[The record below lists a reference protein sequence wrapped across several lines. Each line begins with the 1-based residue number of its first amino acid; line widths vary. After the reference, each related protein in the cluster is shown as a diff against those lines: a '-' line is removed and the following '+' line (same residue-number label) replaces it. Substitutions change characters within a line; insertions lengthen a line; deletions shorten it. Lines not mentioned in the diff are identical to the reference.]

1 MKNFYIDQYGNAAPK
16 DAQYYDTFWKQF
28 LKAENDTLYVFEYS
42 RWSVSQH
49 KNGVNMLNNEE
60 CVRLGGAEQ

>member
-1 MKNFYIDQYGNAAPK
+1 MKDFYIDRYGNAAPK
-16 DAQYYDTFWKQF
+16 DAQYYDTFWQQF
-28 LKAENDTLYVFEYS
+28 LKAEGDTLYVCEYG

-49 KNGVNMLNNEE
+49 KDGVNMLNNGE